1 MDEAAGGKNELE
13 KIELYQGMSLLDKEL
28 KLKFLEALNSMQEK
42 EYISTFIA
50 FGAAPTVMGK
60 KPSSLIALNS
70 KVKGHKSL
78 WQRYGREVCEDLKL
92 QYFVLK
98 EGNENLLVLFYK
110 KAVLESFVHNQR
122 SLQFLTRMGYGEAVT
137 LEQKL
142 NILRER
148 FKTLCPH
155 EVGIFLGIP
164 VEDVEGF
171 IKHKGKG
178 CLTCRDWKVYRNPGR
193 AESLFRDYDAA
204 RSSFAMAVVANSKK
218 YGRS

>member
-1 MDEAAGGKNELE
+1 M
-13 KIELYQGMSLLDKEL
+13 DKEL
-28 KLKFLEALNSMQEK
+28 KLKFIEALNRMQEK

-50 FGAAPTVMGK
+50 FGAAPTLMGK
-60 KPSSLIALNS
+60 KPSSLIAFNS

-78 WQRYGREVCEDLKL
+78 WQRYGREVSEELKL

-98 EGNENLLVLFYK
+98 EGDENLLVLFYK
-110 KAVLESFVHNQR
+110 RAVLESFVHDER
-122 SLQFLTRMGYGEAVT
+122 ILQFLTRMGYGEAVS
-137 LEQKL
+137 LEHKL
-142 NILRER
+142 SILKKR
-148 FKTLCPH
+148 FKALCPH

-178 CLTCRDWKVYRNPGR
+178 CLACRDWKVYGNPGR

-204 RSSFAMAVVANSKK
+204 RSSFAMEVVANSKK
-218 YGRS
+218 CGISLDAGCGVSLAHHSYD